1 MIQTEKKVVSKPQL
15 RGGYSDKPLTDKDK
29 KSIILLQSYCSPSPM
44 SNDFGVYQELQKS
57 FDVKVVYK
65 KATTV
70 CPIYIKDIWLYAL
83 KANLTAKKGETI
95 FSWGGPLGAWAWLFG
110 KMLGLKRKYLSQ
122 NLIFREKDTGRKYR
136 IMRWLY
142 GKALRSDNFI
152 ATVNA
157 PGLVDYYA
165 KQFNC
170 PKSHFAVIYD
180 SMYLKPA
187 EEKMVAEKKD
197 GNYVFFGGSAAR
209 DVPTFLK
216 LVEEMPNVRFMA
228 VITRQMVTSEMS
240 KFKNLEVLCDI
251 PEEEFYSRLC
261 NATVCCIPLDSKAP
275 CGLYTMQKAIM
286 LHTPI
291 VSTDTFSMRTIVPD
305 DSCGYL
311 LPMGDV
317 EDMKSKLTA
326 LLSDSD
332 LRKHVADTA
341 LANFEK
347 FTPKSVGK
355 RLVEEISSL

>member
-1 MIQTEKKVVSKPQL
+1 MKKICWVTPDYFADCDMTE
-15 RGGYSDKPLTDKDK
+15 
-29 KSIILLQSYCSPSPM
+29 
-44 SNDFGVYQELQKS
+44 E
-57 FDVKVVYK
+57 
-65 KATTV
+65 
-70 CPIYIKDIWLYAL
+70 
-83 KANLTAKKGETI
+83 
-95 FSWGGPLGAWAWLFG
+95 
-110 KMLGLKRKYLSQ
+110 
-122 NLIFREKDTGRKYR
+122 
-136 IMRWLY
+136 
-142 GKALRSDNFI
+142 
-152 ATVNA
+152 
-157 PGLVDYYA
+157 DY
-165 KQFNC
+165 
-170 PKSHFAVIYD
+170 
-180 SMYLKPA
+180 
-187 EEKMVAEKKD
+187 
-197 GNYVFFGGSAAR
+197 
-209 DVPTFLK
+209 
-216 LVEEMPNVRFMA
+216 
-228 VITRQMVTSEMS
+228 
-240 KFKNLEVLCDI
+240 
-251 PEEEFYSRLC
+251 YSRLC